1 MNNLLYIL
9 TETNEAPAFMDE
21 LAIWI
26 AVGCFFVPIFVLTM
40 VVCIKTL
47 VKAIKKNHEAGK
59 RLAAADNSHY
69 ELFGGNDN
77 IISIKKEMTRVA
89 VEVKD
94 LEQVNLEGL
103 KALQIGVL
111 IMGNTVKCS
120 SKELVESLEER

>member
-1 MNNLLYIL
+1 MY
-9 TETNEAPAFMDE
+9 TENY
-21 LAIWI
+21 
-26 AVGCFFVPIFVLTM
+26 
-40 VVCIKTL
+40 KTL

-111 IMGNTVKCS
+111 IMGNVVKCS